1 MKRRDF
7 VKCLPILAVTPFI
20 LSHTQKEKIHLIAI
34 GTSASRLIERNR
46 DILKVDSI
54 TYIND
59 KIPQTLKI
67 PYEFIQFS
75 PPNSAYEYL
84 YGRKF
89 LKSEIPSQLQLPNSI
104 RQRLDNLQGRLILV
118 AGLGKFT
125 GTFMYAAIASYID
138 SKGFNEQGIC
148 TLPFKIE
155 GDFWRKTSIEITNNI
170 HSNQKILDFEKL
182 RKQISNLTILTA
194 FKMADEWVLRELVE
208 ALEKS

>member
-34 GTSASRLIERNR
+34 GSSASKLIERNT

-59 KIPQTLKI
+59 KTPQTLKT

-89 LKSEIPSQLQLPNSI
+89 LKRDIPGQLQLPNSI

-118 AGLGKFT
+118 ASLGKFT
-125 GTFMYAAIASYID
+125 GTIMYSAIAAYID
-138 SKGFNEQGIC
+138 SKGYNAQGIC
-148 TLPFKIE
+148 TLPFQLE
-155 GDFWRKTSIEITNNI
+155 GDFWRKTSIEIANNI
-170 HSNQKILDFEKL
+170 PGNQKILDFEKL
-182 RKQISNLTILTA
+182 RKQVGNLSICSA
-194 FKMADEWVLRELVE
+194 FKKADEWVLRELKE
-208 ALEKS
+208 TLE

>member
-7 VKCLPILAVTPFI
+7 VKCLPILVVTPFI

-34 GTSASRLIERNR
+34 GSAASKLIERNT

-59 KIPQTLKI
+59 KIPQTLKT

-84 YGRKF
+84 YGSKF
-89 LKSEIPSQLQLPNSI
+89 LKREIPEHLHLPNSI
-104 RQRLDNLQGRLILV
+104 KQKLDNLQGRLILV

-125 GTFMYAAIASYID
+125 GTIMYSAIAAYID
-138 SKGFNEQGIC
+138 SKGCNAQGIC
-148 TLPFKIE
+148 SLPFELE

-170 HSNQKILDFEKL
+170 PCNQKILDFEKL
-182 RKQISNLTILTA
+182 RKQVNNLTILTA
-194 FKMADEWVLRELVE
+194 FKMADEWVLGELIE
-208 ALEKS
+208 ALE